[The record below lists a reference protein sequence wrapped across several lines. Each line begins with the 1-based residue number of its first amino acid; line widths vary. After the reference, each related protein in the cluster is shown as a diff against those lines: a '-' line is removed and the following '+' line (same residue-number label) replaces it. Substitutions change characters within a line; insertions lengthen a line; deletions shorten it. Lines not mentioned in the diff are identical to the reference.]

1 MTPQHPRPASNQAPR
16 LFDSFRTVG
25 IVFTVLGALAIVL
38 PALATLVIAQLIGW
52 LMLAWGVAGVL
63 LARSFR
69 RFAEWKLVAAGFV
82 LLALAGLYFLLVP
95 GVGASV
101 MTVFV
106 VAGFLIEGILSILLG
121 LRMSGQMGN
130 WQWIVLSGVC
140 AFILG
145 LVVLLQWPTA
155 SQWVLG
161 FMVGINFLSTGI
173 SLLFVSR
180 AMRQQ
185 F

>member
-1 MTPQHPRPASNQAPR
+1 MTPHNSLPKRS
-16 LFDSFRTVG
+16 DSFRTIG
-25 IVFTVLGALAIVL
+25 IVFTVLGALAIIL
-38 PALATLVIAQLIGW
+38 PTLATLVIEQLIGW

-69 RFAEWKLVAAGFV
+69 QFSEWKLIAVGFA
-82 LLALAGLYFLLVP
+82 LLALAGLYFLLMP
-95 GVGASV
+95 GVGAAV
-101 MTVFV
+101 MTVFL

-140 AFILG
+140 AFVLG
-145 LVVLLQWPTA
+145 VVVLLQWPTA

-161 FMVGINFLSTGI
+161 FMAGLNFLSTGI

-180 AMRQQ
+180 AVRHSL
-185 F
+185 